1 MSDYEMKHPL
11 PRQIQDARDLQAH
24 LYREIGIAA
33 VTAALQHRDRP
44 AETRPRLKVEDIPAI
59 LRGEDM
65 AA

>member
-11 PRQIQDARDLQAH
+11 PRPIQDARDLQAH

-44 AETRPRLKVEDIPAI
+44 AQERRHLKIEDIPAI
-59 LRGEDM
+59 LRGEDI